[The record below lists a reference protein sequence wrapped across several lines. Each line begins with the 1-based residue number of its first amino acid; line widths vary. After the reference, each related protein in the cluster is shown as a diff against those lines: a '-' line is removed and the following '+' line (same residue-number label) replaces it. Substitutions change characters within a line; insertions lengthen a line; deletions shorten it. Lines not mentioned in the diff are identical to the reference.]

1 MRTCY
6 FHAERSF
13 ARSSASLERDLQNEP
28 TRSAALTTRP
38 SEEEV
43 HAAIERVT
51 GSPDFSGSLRRTSLL
66 RHLVS
71 ETLSGRD
78 DRLKGTSIA
87 IDVFGRDADFDQ
99 QTDAIVRSEARRLR
113 QALAS
118 YYIGTGD
125 SDPIRIVLPKGSYVP
140 RFERRGPEAAR
151 QNAPAV
157 VALLG
162 DAPEAPIE
170 PVHTTENLDL
180 GRPARGSRALARAKI
195 LFAILIAIVG
205 AGVLAMQWLERPAR
219 MADSGA
225 FTPSVLVVPF
235 EANGPGA
242 DEFALGSSAELIA
255 DLMRFSSLRVYTFI
269 DSLSRDA
276 DASGAGP
283 NYDADYVV
291 RGTVG
296 SDGRSLS
303 VAVSLVDTRDGRVV
317 WSDSYTE
324 AIEPGPLV
332 AMQAEIAGQIATAI
346 GQPYGAMLN
355 AATERID
362 AASATGAGMSSFAC
376 VMRAQAYRQTNK
388 TDLYAPVRQC
398 LEEAV
403 VQDPEYAE
411 AWAML
416 AYLRLDGGRFGY
428 EPDAV
433 AAYIAARASAARAL
447 SIDPRNVQATKA
459 LSLVEHYDG
468 RFDESQRLAR
478 AALALNPNDPD
489 TLAQLG
495 WRLSVRGNFDEGIPY
510 LRRAIERSARP
521 LAWYFQPIAV
531 ERLMA
536 GDMVGMLEA
545 AQRASADGSSV
556 SDAFLAI
563 AYGKLGLRTMAREAL
578 DRMAKKWPLIDRD
591 PAAALGI
598 HRLREDQIAAIVAG
612 LRAAGWQPPD
622 ESDIVASPS
631 ASTLD

>member
-1 MRTCY
+1 
-6 FHAERSF
+6 
-13 ARSSASLERDLQNEP
+13 LECDLQNEP
-28 TRSAALTTRP
+28 TRSAELTTSP

-43 HAAIERVT
+43 HAAVERVT

-71 ETLSGRD
+71 ETLSGRH

-87 IDVFGRDADFDQ
+87 IDVFGRDADFDP
-99 QTDAIVRSEARRLR
+99 QTDAVVRSEARRLR

-125 SDPIRIVLPKGSYVP
+125 ADPIRIVLPKGSYIP
-140 RFERRGPEAAR
+140 RFECRGPEAAR
-151 QNAPAV
+151 QNAPAA
-157 VALLG
+157 VAPVG
-162 DAPEAPIE
+162 NAPEAPIG
-170 PVHTTENLDL
+170 PVHVTENLNL

-195 LFAILIAIVG
+195 LLAIPIALVG

-235 EANGPGA
+235 KASGPGA
-242 DEFALGSSAELIA
+242 DEFALGTSAQLIA
-255 DLMRFSSLRVYTFI
+255 DLMRFSSFRLYTLA

-276 DASGAGP
+276 DSSGAGP

-303 VAVSLVDTRDGRVV
+303 VAVRLVDTADGRVV

-332 AMQAEIAGQIATAI
+332 AMQAGIAGEIATAI

-355 AATERID
+355 AAAERID
-362 AASATGAGMSSFAC
+362 AASASGAGMASYAC
-376 VMRAQAYRQTNK
+376 VLRAHTYRQSNSS
-388 TDLYAPVRQC
+388 DLYAPVRQC
-398 LEEAV
+398 LEEAAIR
-403 VQDPEYAE
+403 DPDYAE

-428 EPDAV
+428 EADA
-433 AAYIAARASAARAL
+433 ASAYIAARASAARAL
-447 SIDPRNVQATKA
+447 SIDSRNVQATKA

-510 LRRAIERSARP
+510 LRSAIERSAKP
-521 LAWYFQPIAV
+521 PAWYFQPIAV

-536 GDMVGMLEA
+536 HDMVGMLEA
-545 AQRASADGSSV
+545 AERASADGSSV

-563 AYGKLGLRTMAREAL
+563 AYGKLGLRAMAREAL
-578 DRMAKKWPLIDRD
+578 DRIAKKWPLIDRD